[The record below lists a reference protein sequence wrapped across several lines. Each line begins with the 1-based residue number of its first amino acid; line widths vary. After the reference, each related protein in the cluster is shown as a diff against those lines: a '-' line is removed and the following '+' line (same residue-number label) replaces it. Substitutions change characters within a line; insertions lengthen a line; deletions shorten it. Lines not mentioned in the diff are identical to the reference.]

1 MIKELLPPS
10 IAVDEG
16 IQKLAESTEGV
27 FSFLFSE
34 AGKTLIYSRIDEL
47 PEEVL
52 DLLAWQFHIEGY
64 ELASTIEE
72 KRSFVKK
79 AIELHRY
86 KGTKWAIKNVL
97 QILNIDGVVKE
108 WFEYAGEPY
117 KFKVSLGITNKEI
130 TTQLRDKLIQL
141 INEYKN
147 TRSWLD
153 EISLAYL
160 TRGRAFTYTGTM
172 AECYSEC
179 EMITKIEH
187 SITGQAYIQT
197 GTMAECYGYAVMEG

>member
-10 IAVDEG
+10 IVDG
-16 IQKLAESTEGV
+16 DIQKLAESTEGV

-64 ELASTIEE
+64 ELASTTEE
-72 KRSFVKK
+72 KRSFIKR
-79 AIELHRY
+79 AIELHRH

-97 QILNIDGVVKE
+97 QALNIHGVVKE
-108 WFEYAGEPY
+108 WFEYGGEPY
-117 KFKVSLGITNKEI
+117 KFKVELGITNKEI

-179 EMITKIEH
+179 EMITKIEQNT
-187 SITGQAYIQT
+187 TGQVFTYT
-197 GTMAECYGYAVMEG
+197 GTMAECYGYAVMEA